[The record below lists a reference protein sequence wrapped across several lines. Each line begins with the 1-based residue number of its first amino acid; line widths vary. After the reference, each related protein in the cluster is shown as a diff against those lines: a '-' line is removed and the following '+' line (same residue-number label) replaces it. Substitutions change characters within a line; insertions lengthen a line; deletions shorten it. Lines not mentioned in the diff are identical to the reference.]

1 MTSIII
7 LFLILFGIS
16 FIVTPSN
23 AKYTLSGYNTASKEE
38 HAKYDINKLV
48 PYINRGIRITAIITL
63 ITSSIAYYFENKT
76 IVAFCLS
83 MIPMIGILTTLVFGS
98 LKYIDKKASTSNY
111 IAYILILLTIIL
123 SLYLFIYHPDKIN
136 LDI

>member
-7 LFLILFGIS
+7 LFIILFGIS

-23 AKYTLSGYNTASKEE
+23 AKYTLSGYNTASKEDQ
-38 HAKYDINKLV
+38 AKYDIKKLV
-48 PYINRGIRITAIITL
+48 PFINRGIRIVAVATL

-83 MIPMIGILTTLVFGS
+83 MIPMIGILTTIIFGS
-98 LKYIDKKASTSNY
+98 RKYVDKKASKSNY
-111 IAYILILLTIIL
+111 FAYIVILLTL
-123 SLYLFIYHPDKIN
+123 LLTLYLFIYHPDKIN

>member
-1 MTSIII
+1 MTSIIT

-16 FIVTPSN
+16 FIVTPNN
-23 AKYTLSGYNTASKEE
+23 AKYTLSGYNTASKEDQ
-38 HAKYDINKLV
+38 AKYDINKLV
-48 PYINRGIRITAIITL
+48 PFINRGIRIVAITTL

-76 IVAFCLS
+76 IIAFCLS
-83 MIPMIGILTTLVFGS
+83 MIPMIGILATVIFGS
-98 LKYIDKKASTSNY
+98 RKYVEKKASTSNY
-111 IAYILILLTIIL
+111 LAYILILFTILL